1 MSTCSVS
8 KGCFVFKP
16 DSKKRKITSAADY
29 FCEGNNDSEDSD
41 LRFNTCQ
48 SLWKRIKSETEQ
60 LQEDLNK
67 KLFDNL
73 ITFLRQ
79 SHVNFKEK
87 KTEWAYRMKSNEIPT
102 AALVLGVNVTD
113 HDLTFKS
120 LSEALQEDV
129 TPFVVS
135 LRSKECPD
143 IKHLLQKLMAQLMGC
158 HIDADSS
165 EEGVCSKASPN
176 RMRCTV
182 ASLTDWYKNITKKK
196 DTDTPSKIQ
205 GILSRHWEP
214 PPVVVIFKD
223 MESFTTKVLQDFIMI
238 VRLLLGRGGK
248 VGRGLVWD
256 ALLTNWHTGLIST
269 TGSEPSVL
277 IDGNQCIREFP
288 LVLIFGI
295 ATSPMITHKLL
306 PHSVSS
312 LLCIELFQSLSCKD
326 HLSTVIDKLL
336 LTSQFPF
343 KLGEKVL
350 QVLKNIF
357 LYHDFS
363 VQNFIKGFQLSLL
376 EHFYSQPLSVLCC
389 DFEESRKRAKFLS
402 HSQCENIR
410 RLPSFRRFVESQA
423 SKKQTVLLTDDAN
436 LKEEMQALLQN
447 LHTYHENFFPIL
459 RCLHAFTTSLP
470 NYPLG
475 KQIRELHCACLERN
489 VWETEDYESAIQLVR
504 MLAKD
509 ELMAIL
515 KKCVA
520 IMTSSPAK
528 CLGSCAEKLKEYL
541 GQFKN
546 LEEQVYWNCQDL
558 KRPSH
563 IFVSDDQDETV
574 TSLKEIQKKTDL
586 YHLQKTLLEMKESRR
601 LKKLTKFEMLRFEVV
616 DFIDSLVRSYLAPPE
631 MQTLYE
637 VMYFSKASALREHL
651 NAAPRIAVHTALNN
665 PYFYLKNEAL
675 ENDAGCISNTAP
687 DICIAYKLHLECGRL
702 INLVDWLE
710 AFSTV
715 VIAAADQNSTDKDQ
729 VEEIIHARFIRAVSE
744 LELLGFIKP
753 TKQKTDHVARLTW
766 GSC

>member
-16 DSKKRKITSAADY
+16 NSKKRKISSTADY
-29 FCEGNNDSEDSD
+29 FCEDNNESEDSE
-41 LRFNTCQ
+41 LRFDTCQ
-48 SLWKRIKSETEQ
+48 SLWKRVKSETEQ

-67 KLFDNL
+67 KLCDNL
-73 ITFLRQ
+73 IRFIRQ
-79 SHVNFKEK
+79 SHSDFKEK
-87 KTEWAYRMKSNEIPT
+87 KTEWACRMKSNEIPA

-158 HIDADSS
+158 QIDADSS
-165 EEGVCSKASPN
+165 EEGECSKASPN
-176 RMRCTV
+176 RMRFSA
-182 ASLTDWYKNITKKK
+182 ASLTDWYRNVTKKK
-196 DTDTPSKIQ
+196 DTDTPCENPA
-205 GILSRHWEP
+205 ILSRHWEP

-223 MESFTTKVLQDFIMI
+223 MESFTTKVLQDFII
-238 VRLLLGRGGK
+238 I
-248 VGRGLVWD
+248 
-256 ALLTNWHTGLIST
+256 IS
-269 TGSEPSVL
+269 
-277 IDGNQCIREFP
+277 QCIREFP
-288 LVLIFGI
+288 LILIFGI
-295 ATSPMITHKLL
+295 ATSPMIIHKLL

-376 EHFYSQPLSVLCC
+376 EHYYSQPLSVLCC
-389 DFEESRKRAKFLS
+389 DIQESRKRVTFLS
-402 HSQCENIR
+402 HGQCENIR
-410 RLPSFRRFVESQA
+410 RLPSFRRFVESQT
-423 SKKQTVLLTDDAN
+423 SKKQTVLLTDDAS
-436 LKEEMQALLQN
+436 LKEETQALLQN
-447 LHTYHENFFPIL
+447 LHTYHENYFPIL
-459 RCLHAFTTSLP
+459 RCLHAFTSSLP
-470 NYPLG
+470 KYPLG
-475 KQIRELHCACLERN
+475 KQIRELHCACLERK

-509 ELMAIL
+509 ELVAIL
-515 KKCVA
+515 KKCVE
-520 IMTSSPAK
+520 IITSSSAK
-528 CLGSCAEKLKEYL
+528 CLASCTEKLEEYL

-546 LEEQVYWNCQDL
+546 LEDA
-558 KRPSH
+558 
-563 IFVSDDQDETV
+563 QDETV
-574 TSLKEIQKKTDL
+574 SSLKEIQKKTDL
-586 YHLQKTLLEMKESRR
+586 YRLQKTLLEMKESRR
-601 LKKLTKFEMLRFEVV
+601 LKKLTKFEMLRFEVA
-616 DFIDSLVRSYLAPPE
+616 DFIDSLVRCYLAPPE
-631 MQTLYE
+631 IQTLYE
-637 VMYFSKASALREHL
+637 VMYFSMASTLREHL
-651 NAAPRIAVHTALNN
+651 NAAPRVAVHTALND

-675 ENDAGCISNTAP
+675 ESDTGCISNTAP

-715 VIAAADQNSTDKDQ
+715 VTAAADQNSTDKDQ
-729 VEEIIHARFIRAVSE
+729 MEEIIHARFIRAVSE
-744 LELLGFIKP
+744 LEFLGFIKP